1 MLNLSHMQENG
12 MYKKVLVPLDGSA
25 LSEQALDKAADIVT
39 NFEGSELVLL
49 NVIEPFKDLDH
60 WVSDETAS
68 KMQKEA
74 ERVARKYLDQIV
86 ERLSKAG
93 IKVEAVVTSGNP
105 GEVIL
110 EYAAKYGVDLISM
123 STHGRSGF
131 SRLWFG
137 SVASQV
143 INNSRSPVLL
153 TPASGLA
160 SHK

>member
-1 MLNLSHMQENG
+1 
-12 MYKKVLVPLDGSA
+12 MYKKVLVPLDGSN
-25 LSEQALDKAADIVT
+25 LSERALDKAVDIVT

-60 WVSDETAS
+60 WVSDDTAS
-68 KMQKEA
+68 RMQKEA
-74 ERVARKYLDQIV
+74 ARVAKNYLDQNV

-93 IKVEAVVTSGNP
+93 IKVETVITSGNP

-143 INNSRSPVLL
+143 INNSHLPVLL
-153 TPASGLA
+153 VPPSSLA